1 MNTED
6 MKKERACDTCTR
18 LTPETADKLKKE
30 GYTDVGRYLTNCK
43 GPKALDKKITEEEK
57 RLFQEFGLKVF
68 PIFQKSGRRAAYFT
82 GEQGLRDATEAKA
95 AKEQMGFNPDAVVFF
110 AVDYDATISDIR
122 GHIVPYFRAI
132 ISVLKPDTVG
142 VYGSRMVCLELE
154 KEGLA
159 AVSFVADMSH
169 GYGGNKGKPMPK
181 NWAYAQIKGNKV
193 GSLCIDE
200 CVKSERAT
208 AFIPA

>member
-1 MNTED
+1 
-6 MKKERACDTCTR
+6 MKSNIALILPNIFELNCRNVNVN
-18 LTPETADKLKKE
+18 KLNSLLYDE
-30 GYTDVGRYLTNCK
+30 LYDES
-43 GPKALDKKITEEEK
+43 D
-57 RLFQEFGLKVF
+57 F
-68 PIFQKSGRRAAYFT
+68 
-82 GEQGLRDATEAKA
+82 
-95 AKEQMGFNPDAVVFF
+95 VFF
-110 AVDYDATISDIR
+110 AVDYDATLSDIR

-132 ISVLKPDTVG
+132 VSVLKPDSVG

-154 KEGLA
+154 KEELA